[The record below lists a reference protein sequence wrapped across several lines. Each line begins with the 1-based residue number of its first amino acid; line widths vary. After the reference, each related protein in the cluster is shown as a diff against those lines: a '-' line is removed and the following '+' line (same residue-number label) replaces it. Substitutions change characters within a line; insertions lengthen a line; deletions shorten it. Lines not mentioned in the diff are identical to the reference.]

1 MGDAAQDGG
10 YLGSAHVLALV
21 PVCVAHSVDEI
32 DETVRIR
39 LIDQAINAIRR
50 NQTQSDETVRIRL
63 QQVAGA
69 EPAVATLYKV
79 EAIKA
84 NQGRSHLQ
92 QVAGAEPAV
101 ATLEHIEDELAPCR
115 LAIRVAGEVAR
126 RIALV
131 HLQACTQ
138 LPSTAALGAIVSE
151 PWQSTALRAPS

>member
-1 MGDAAQDGG
+1 VGDAAQDGG

-32 DETVRIR
+32 DETVG
-39 LIDQAINAIRR
+39 
-50 NQTQSDETVRIRL
+50 IRL

-115 LAIRVAGEVAR
+115 LAIGVAGEVAR